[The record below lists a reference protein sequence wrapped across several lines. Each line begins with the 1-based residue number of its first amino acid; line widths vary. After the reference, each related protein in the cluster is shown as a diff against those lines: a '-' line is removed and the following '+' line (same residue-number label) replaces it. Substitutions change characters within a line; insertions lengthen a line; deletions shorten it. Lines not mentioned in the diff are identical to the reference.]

1 MAKGTRREKP
11 RVPNPEPEGHQNP
24 YPPTIMVPSVALAV
38 PQPPSTLGTSP
49 VSSYEIGPELDE
61 RFEQFVRYKHGY
73 KKVSVATVKWYRETF
88 RIFLKF
94 LVARGVIRIDA
105 SVTGHIVDW
114 IATLGTRPV
123 RPLSPFTLRSYTQA
137 LHSFFGHLEAFDGFP
152 DPFRL
157 LEQPKVETDPF
168 PKALSHEQCVRVL
181 DGAQNTAWADEFERC
196 RAAAMLGVALY
207 TGLRR
212 GEVLRLKFTDVN
224 LKDEWIQVENGKG
237 NRSRVTFIAPELAAL
252 LRAYLDARRRARL
265 ESVEFFT
272 SRHGG
277 SGVKVKTFT
286 RIVDRVR
293 ATSGVRFSIHMLR
306 HSFVTTLARDRTP
319 PHDIRALAGHRDLKT
334 TQRYT
339 RMFEEDLRHAISRVS
354 FRGTPRALHRGE
366 ASAPP
371 SQTPP
376 QTHGSSASAS

>member
-1 MAKGTRREKP
+1 
-11 RVPNPEPEGHQNP
+11 
-24 YPPTIMVPSVALAV
+24 MVPSLAFAS
-38 PQPPSTLGTSP
+38 PQTPHSGGTSP
-49 VSSYEIGPELDE
+49 VPSYEIGPALDD

-73 KKVSVATVKWYRETF
+73 KKVSAATVKWYRETF

-94 LVARGVIRIDA
+94 LVTKGVTKID
-105 SVTGHIVDW
+105 SSITSHIIDW
-114 IATLGTRPV
+114 IATLSTRPAH
-123 RPLSPFTLRSYTQA
+123 PLSPFTLRSYTQA
-137 LHSFFGHLEAFDGFP
+137 LHSFFGHLETFDGFP

-157 LEQPKVETDPF
+157 LEQPKVPSDPF
-168 PKALSHEQCVRVL
+168 PKALTHEQCVRIL
-181 DGAQNTAWADEFERC
+181 DAAQNTAWADEFERC

-224 LKDEWIQVENGKG
+224 LAEEWIQVENGKG
-237 NRSRVTFIAPELAAL
+237 NRSRITFIAPELASL
-252 LRAYLDARRRARL
+252 LRSYLDARRRAHL

-339 RMFEEDLRHAISRVS
+339 RMFEEDLRHAMSRVS
-354 FRGTPRALHRGE
+354 FRGVPTAQHRGE

-376 QTHGSSASAS
+376 QTHASTASAS